1 MGAETVTHQAS
12 NYYAIKK
19 NARVDFFFPL
29 NCFKNVL
36 VDEKPVTPLA
46 CGQQNVNKGEMNAFK
61 TKSRAKGLERNP
73 VFFFFFLN
81 VQRTNSKKIEATG
94 IWAWL
99 DTNFSTK

>member
-1 MGAETVTHQAS
+1 MHAS
-12 NYYAIKK
+12 ISFSRSIASKM
-19 NARVDFFFPL
+19 FS
-29 NCFKNVL
+29 

-61 TKSRAKGLERNP
+61 TKSRAKGLVRNP
-73 VFFFFFLN
+73 VFFFEN

>member
-61 TKSRAKGLERNP
+61 TKSRAKGLTLAKSC
-73 VFFFFFLN
+73 FFFFFECA
-81 VQRTNSKKIEATG
+81 TNKFKK
-94 IWAWL
+94 
-99 DTNFSTK
+99 D